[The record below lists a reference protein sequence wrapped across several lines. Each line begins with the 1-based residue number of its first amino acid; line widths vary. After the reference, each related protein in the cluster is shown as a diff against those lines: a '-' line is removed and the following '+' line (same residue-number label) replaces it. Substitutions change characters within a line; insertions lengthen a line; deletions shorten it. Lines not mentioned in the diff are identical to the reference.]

1 MENDTLLK
9 KVEELISPVCESI
22 GYHLVEREFTNEMGR
37 WTLRLYIE
45 RDDGNASID
54 DCARVSHAVEGLLD
68 VENLIASKYYL
79 EVSSPGLNRP
89 LRRESDFQKYA
100 GAYIHLKT
108 KDQIDGRQN
117 YKGILKGFQD
127 GMILMEIDEMDYTI
141 PYDQLLRAKVEHK
154 F

>member
-1 MENDTLLK
+1 MDNETLLK
-9 KVEELISPVCESI
+9 KVEDLISPVCENL
-22 GYHLVEREFTNEMGR
+22 GYHLVEREFTNDAGR
-37 WTLRLYIE
+37 WILRLYVE
-45 RDDGNASID
+45 RDDGNASIS
-54 DCARVSHAVEGLLD
+54 DCERVSHAVEGLLD
-68 VENLIASKYYL
+68 VEDVISNRYYL

-127 GMILMEIDEMDYTI
+127 GHILMEIDHLDYKI